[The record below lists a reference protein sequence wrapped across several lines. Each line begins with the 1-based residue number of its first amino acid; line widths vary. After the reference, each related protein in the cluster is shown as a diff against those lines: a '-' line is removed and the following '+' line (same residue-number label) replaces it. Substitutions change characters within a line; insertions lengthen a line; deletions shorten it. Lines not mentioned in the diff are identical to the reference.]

1 MNVSNKKKERV
12 VSNINEALRN
22 AYYQGSKVGYNEA
35 KKEILDD
42 LKELI
47 IRYNYSTES
56 FDAILDYMRRKGVDI

>member
-1 MNVSNKKKERV
+1 M
-12 VSNINEALRN
+12 SNINEALRN
-22 AYYQGSKVGYNEA
+22 AYSQGSKVGYNEA

-42 LKELI
+42 FKELI

>member
-1 MNVSNKKKERV
+1 M
-12 VSNINEALRN
+12 SNINEALRN

-35 KKEILDD
+35 KKEILGD

-56 FDAILDYMRRKGVDI
+56 FDTILDYMRRKGVDI

>member
-1 MNVSNKKKERV
+1 M
-12 VSNINEALRN
+12 SNINEALRN
-22 AYYQGSKVGYNEA
+22 AYHQGAKVGYNEA
-35 KKEILDD
+35 KKEIFDN